1 MDQAYRELCQ
11 ACDSKLVTHY
21 ISQPGAEPPSI
32 SLCDDCVQTHTPALA
47 RDVMEELKAGR
58 CRFCGGQAATTDSL
72 ARVID
77 GAGADEKFLCRSC
90 ASEYHRIGL
99 RYFDGPSDPDSK
111 AGERLREIMEQ
122 IDAHM
127 RRWVIQRDN

>member
-32 SLCDDCVQTHTPALA
+32 SLCDDCVETHVPAFV
-47 RDVMEELKAGR
+47 RDHVEDLRAGS
-58 CRFCGGQAATTDSL
+58 CRFCGGQAVATDAL
-72 ARVID
+72 AGVVDGD
-77 GAGADEKFLCRSC
+77 GAEEKFLCRSC
-90 ASEYHRIGL
+90 TQEYHRIGL
-99 RYFDGPSDPDSK
+99 QYFDGPLDPDAK
-111 AGERLREIMEQ
+111 LGRRLREIMAQ
-122 IDAHM
+122 IDTHM